1 MASSMKS
8 AALAANKA
16 QRSAAGEAITYKR
29 GVNSVSLTAVIGT
42 SGFDQVDA
50 MGIVERIESRD
61 YFIEA
66 AKLIIDSALILPGIG
81 DSILETVDG
90 VTYTYE
96 VMTLDGQPAWRYSDP
111 YRDKLRI
118 HTKQIVIS

>member
-96 VMTLDGQPAWRYSDP
+96 VMTLDGQPAW
-111 YRDKLRI
+111 
-118 HTKQIVIS
+118 